1 MCGRNLIVALTLIL
15 VLGLYIPA
23 EAVVLKIATLAPEG
37 HVWMRKMHEGA
48 DEVAR
53 ATDQRVTFKF
63 YPGGVMG
70 NDDAVMRKIRVGQLQ
85 GGAFAGGTLSGYTGD
100 AQIYALP
107 LRFKSLEEV
116 YFVRQ
121 RMDRMILKALETS
134 GLVAFGLADGGFAY
148 VMSNTPVAE
157 VATLRSLKV
166 WIPAHDNMIAE
177 AMQGFGI
184 HPIPLPIADVRTGLQ
199 TGLIDTIA
207 NSPAGAIV
215 LQWHTQVKYITQLPF
230 VYIYGILAVDRA
242 AFEKIG
248 PQDQALVHQ
257 VMGRIWNEL
266 DTLNRA
272 ENLEAMEALRKQGLQ
287 FIEPSPQQR
296 QDWYQLA
303 DAVNR
308 RLTEAGH
315 MSPEM
320 VKTLETLLDEYR
332 SRKSSQGG

>member
-1 MCGRNLIVALTLIL
+1 MYGRILITTLTLTL
-15 VLGLYIPA
+15 ALAFGGPA
-23 EAVVLKIATLAPEG
+23 QAVVLKIATLAPEG

-48 DEVAR
+48 DEVAK
-53 ATDQRVTFKF
+53 ATDQRVNFKF

-70 NDDAVMRKIRVGQLQ
+70 NDDAVLRKIRVGQLQ
-85 GGAFAGGTLSGYTGD
+85 GGAFAGGTLGVYTGD

-107 LRFKSLEEV
+107 LKFKSLEEV

-121 RMDRMILKALETS
+121 RMDPMILQSLEAA

-148 VMSNTPVAE
+148 VMSNTPVAD
-157 VATLRSLKV
+157 VAKLRDLKV
-166 WIPAHDNMIAE
+166 WIPAHDTMIAE

-230 VYIYGILAVDRA
+230 VYLYGILAVDRA
-242 AFEKIG
+242 AFEKIA
-248 PQDQALVHQ
+248 PPDQVLVHQ
-257 VMGRIWNEL
+257 VMGRVWREL
-266 DTLNRA
+266 DTINRQ
-272 ENLEAMEALRKQGLQ
+272 ENLEAMEALRKQGIQ
-287 FIEPSPQQR
+287 FIEPDPQQR
-296 QDWYQLA
+296 RDWYELA

-308 RLTEAGH
+308 RIMAAGH
-315 MSPEM
+315 MSPAM
-320 VKTLETLLDEYR
+320 VKTLESLLDEYR
-332 SRKSSQGG
+332 SQHPSQGS